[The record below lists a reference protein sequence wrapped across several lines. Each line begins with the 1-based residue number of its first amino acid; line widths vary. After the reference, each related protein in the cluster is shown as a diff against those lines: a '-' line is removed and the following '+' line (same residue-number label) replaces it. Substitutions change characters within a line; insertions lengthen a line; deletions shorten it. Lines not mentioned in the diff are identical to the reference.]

1 MINAEIEA
9 RELQNK
15 LSHICPDAK
24 IDFKIPTA
32 NEAVITI
39 HNPNGGLPINIFS
52 NDFDHEF
59 KVIYFKT
66 PRFFPSNQ
74 DGIDALLKAISDYI
88 TGKIVYM
95 DIISTSNNSYPRDRL
110 VPVSEL
116 PEADLDKLA
125 RLCINKNLLSESELR
140 FELER
145 QRGACPK
152 KRCALYAGNVLL
164 PDGCLLA
171 SSGYPGRGDCKQRC
185 AYAKR
190 ISAHGIGLLA
200 ACRQEQGAY
209 GI

>member
-1 MINAEIEA
+1 MLF
-9 RELQNK
+9 R
-15 LSHICPDAK
+15 S
-24 IDFKIPTA
+24 
-32 NEAVITI
+32 
-39 HNPNGGLPINIFS
+39 INIFS

-140 FELER
+140 FEL
-145 QRGACPK
+145 Q
-152 KRCALYAGNVLL
+152 AG
-164 PDGCLLA
+164 
-171 SSGYPGRGDCKQRC
+171 SSICINFWDQNKNFCYKMQNGKLI
-185 AYAKR
+185 K
-190 ISAHGIGLLA
+190 
-200 ACRQEQGAY
+200 E
-209 GI
+209 

>member
-74 DGIDALLKAISDYI
+74 DAMLCLKQFL
-88 TGKIVYM
+88 
-95 DIISTSNNSYPRDRL
+95 IILQVKLFIWTLS
-110 VPVSEL
+110 VPVIIHI
-116 PEADLDKLA
+116 LA
-125 RLCINKNLLSESELR
+125 I
-140 FELER
+140 
-145 QRGACPK
+145 
-152 KRCALYAGNVLL
+152 V
-164 PDGCLLA
+164 
-171 SSGYPGRGDCKQRC
+171 
-185 AYAKR
+185 
-190 ISAHGIGLLA
+190 
-200 ACRQEQGAY
+200 
-209 GI
+209 

>member
-1 MINAEIEA
+1 MKNYDKCRNRSSRASEQA
-9 RELQNK
+9 FA
-15 LSHICPDAK
+15 HFPDAK

-116 PEADLDKLA
+116 RKLIW
-125 RLCINKNLLSESELR
+125 IN
-140 FELER
+140 
-145 QRGACPK
+145 
-152 KRCALYAGNVLL
+152 L
-164 PDGCLLA
+164 PA
-171 SSGYPGRGDCKQRC
+171 FV
-185 AYAKR
+185 
-190 ISAHGIGLLA
+190 
-200 ACRQEQGAY
+200 
-209 GI
+209 

>member
-66 PRFFPSNQ
+66 PRFF
-74 DGIDALLKAISDYI
+74 LLIK
-88 TGKIVYM
+88 TGSMLCLKQFL
-95 DIISTSNNSYPRDRL
+95 IILQVKLFIWTLS
-110 VPVSEL
+110 VPVIIHI
-116 PEADLDKLA
+116 LA
-125 RLCINKNLLSESELR
+125 I
-140 FELER
+140 
-145 QRGACPK
+145 
-152 KRCALYAGNVLL
+152 V
-164 PDGCLLA
+164 
-171 SSGYPGRGDCKQRC
+171 
-185 AYAKR
+185 
-190 ISAHGIGLLA
+190 
-200 ACRQEQGAY
+200 
-209 GI
+209 

>member
-125 RLCINKNLLSESELR
+125 RLCTRICLVKANSALNCKPAPLFVSIFGIKTKISVI
-140 FELER
+140 
-145 QRGACPK
+145 
-152 KRCALYAGNVLL
+152 RCKTEN
-164 PDGCLLA
+164 
-171 SSGYPGRGDCKQRC
+171 
-185 AYAKR
+185 
-190 ISAHGIGLLA
+190 
-200 ACRQEQGAY
+200 
-209 GI
+209 

>member
-74 DGIDALLKAISDYI
+74 DGIDACLKQFL
-88 TGKIVYM
+88 
-95 DIISTSNNSYPRDRL
+95 IILQVKLFIWTLS
-110 VPVSEL
+110 VPVIIHI
-116 PEADLDKLA
+116 LA
-125 RLCINKNLLSESELR
+125 I
-140 FELER
+140 
-145 QRGACPK
+145 
-152 KRCALYAGNVLL
+152 V
-164 PDGCLLA
+164 
-171 SSGYPGRGDCKQRC
+171 
-185 AYAKR
+185 
-190 ISAHGIGLLA
+190 
-200 ACRQEQGAY
+200 
-209 GI
+209 

>member
-39 HNPNGGLPINIFS
+39 HNTNGGLPINIFS

-140 FELER
+140 FEL
-145 QRGACPK
+145 Q
-152 KRCALYAGNVLL
+152 AG
-164 PDGCLLA
+164 
-171 SSGYPGRGDCKQRC
+171 SSICINFWDQNKNFCYKMQNGKLI
-185 AYAKR
+185 K
-190 ISAHGIGLLA
+190 
-200 ACRQEQGAY
+200 E
-209 GI
+209 

>member
-74 DGIDALLKAISDYI
+74 YGIDALLKAISDYI

-140 FELER
+140 FEL
-145 QRGACPK
+145 Q
-152 KRCALYAGNVLL
+152 AG
-164 PDGCLLA
+164 
-171 SSGYPGRGDCKQRC
+171 SSICINFWDQNKNFCYKMQNGKLI
-185 AYAKR
+185 K
-190 ISAHGIGLLA
+190 
-200 ACRQEQGAY
+200 E
-209 GI
+209 

>member
-59 KVIYFKT
+59 KVINFKT

-74 DGIDALLKAISDYI
+74 DGIDALRVHL
-88 TGKIVYM
+88 
-95 DIISTSNNSYPRDRL
+95 L
-110 VPVSEL
+110 PVSEL

-140 FELER
+140 FEL
-145 QRGACPK
+145 Q
-152 KRCALYAGNVLL
+152 AG
-164 PDGCLLA
+164 
-171 SSGYPGRGDCKQRC
+171 SSICINFWDQNKNFCYKMQNGKLI
-185 AYAKR
+185 K
-190 ISAHGIGLLA
+190 
-200 ACRQEQGAY
+200 E
-209 GI
+209 